1 VIRRPEV
8 ARRAAVAA
16 IVAVVLL
23 LTGCTSGTGSDSG
36 GSPTT
41 APTTSLGATGELV
54 APEGFRTVT
63 LIVTRPDGTIEE
75 WCLWLADSSV
85 LRAEGLMGVTDPEL
99 GGAAGMVFA
108 FAEDTSGAFWMRN
121 TPLPLSIAWYDAGG
135 HLVSSTDMDPCP
147 ADVADAACPR
157 FAADGPY
164 RYAIETPK
172 GALDDLGLVE
182 GSTIELADT
191 CSLAA

>member
-1 VIRRPEV
+1 VIRPPEV
-8 ARRAAVAA
+8 ARRLAVAA

-23 LTGCTSGTGSDSG
+23 LTGCSSGSDSG
-36 GSPTT
+36 ASPTN
-41 APTTSLGATGELV
+41 APTTSLDATAELV

-63 LIVTRPDGTIEE
+63 LIVTRPDGTTEE
-75 WCLWLADSSV
+75 WCLWLADSSI

-99 GGAAGMVFA
+99 GGAAGMVFS
-108 FAEDTSGAFWMRN
+108 FGEDSSGAFWMRN
-121 TPLPLSIAWYDAGG
+121 TPLPLSIAWYDGEG
-135 HLVSSTDMDPCP
+135 DLVSSADMDPCP

-157 FAADGPY
+157 FTPGGPY

-182 GSTIELADT
+182 GSTIELGDT
-191 CSLAA
+191 CTVAA